1 MAEINMS
8 IEVAASPERVFAI
21 ASDVEGSPKVQPKIV
36 SVEML
41 TPGPM
46 RVGTKWRE
54 KRKMGSGD
62 AEAMIEIT
70 GFEPGKRYVF
80 QSMSKGPGF
89 TGELAVSARG
99 SGTVLSM
106 TIRPMGIVARMA
118 LWIMG
123 GMLKKEMTSDLECI
137 KRAAEAR

>member
-1 MAEINMS
+1 MSEITMS
-8 IEVAASPERVFAI
+8 VDVAASPERVFAI
-21 ASDVEGSPKVQPKIV
+21 CSDIEGSPKMQPKIV

-54 KRKMGSGD
+54 KRKMGSGS
-62 AEAMIEIT
+62 AEAMIEVT
-70 GFEPGKRYVF
+70 GFEPGKRYEF
-80 QSMSKGPGF
+80 ASMSKGPGF
-89 TGELAVSARG
+89 TGEIAVAAKG

-106 TIRPMGIVARMA
+106 TMRPMGLGSKII

-123 GMLKKEMTSDLECI
+123 GTLKRELMDDLQCI
-137 KRAAEAR
+137 KRAAEAS